1 MKDGQPCNVG
11 SVVYRAD
18 VSDEGTGEHKFYI
31 GSSNNFKL
39 RYARHK
45 QSFRD
50 DKFSTDTGLSECV
63 WMWKSRGLDPIIKFS
78 VISKEKQFNPVSKK
92 CLLCL
97 KEKLAIMKVLEDPKN
112 LNKKSDLMGYCP
124 HRDKTL
130 LSHIN
135 LMGFKPPDNFG
146 WTQRRTEPDD
156 NQIEEPLV
164 AQNNV
169 VDLSLEVLESQNN
182 ADTELLPTNNV
193 GYQPES
199 LEEVVQYGEGSNAGQ
214 NQTQNTQNTQVS
226 QDFGRLR
233 SGRVWR

>member
-1 MKDGQPCNVG
+1 
-11 SVVYRAD
+11 
-18 VSDEGTGEHKFYI
+18 
-31 GSSNNFKL
+31 
-39 RYARHK
+39 
-45 QSFRD
+45 
-50 DKFSTDTGLSECV
+50 
-63 WMWKSRGLDPIIKFS
+63 
-78 VISKEKQFNPVSKK
+78 
-92 CLLCL
+92 
-97 KEKLAIMKVLEDPKN
+97 
-112 LNKKSDLMGYCP
+112 MGHCP

-130 LSHIN
+130 LAHIN
-135 LMGFKPPDNFG
+135 LMGFKPPDNFV
-146 WTQRRTEPDD
+146 WSQRGTETDD
-156 NQIEEPLV
+156 NQIEEHLV

-182 ADTELLPTNNV
+182 ADTELLSTNNV